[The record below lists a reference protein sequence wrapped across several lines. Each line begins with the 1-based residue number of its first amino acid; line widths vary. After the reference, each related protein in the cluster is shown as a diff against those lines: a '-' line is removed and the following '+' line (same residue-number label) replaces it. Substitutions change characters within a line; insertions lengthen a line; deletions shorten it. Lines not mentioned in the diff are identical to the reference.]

1 MITDREM
8 DILQIEVQDYMMR
21 LLEEYE
27 IIRQGNRVPLEAGR
41 GEVGNAE
48 ILPAQEVHG
57 ESGGQPT
64 FNSQGLGDNISAI
77 IGG

>member
-41 GEVGNAE
+41 GEVGYG
-48 ILPAQEVHG
+48 AQTGQIQG